1 MKQEKQHIF
10 DNPKNVKRLLHVLYA
25 ACAALFAADFIL
37 HRHSIHP
44 WESAWGFYAIYG
56 FIGCVV
62 LVLVATQMRKLV
74 MRDEDYYEKDST
86 ETLASKQEGSSH
98 VDD

>member
-1 MKQEKQHIF
+1 MKQEKAHLF
-10 DNPKNVKRLLHVLYA
+10 DKPKNVKRLLHTLYA
-25 ACAALFAADFIL
+25 ICAVLFVVDFVF

-44 WESAWGFYAIYG
+44 WESFWGFYAIYG

-62 LVLVATQMRKLV
+62 LVLVAAQMRKIV
-74 MRDEDYYEKDST
+74 MRDEQYYEPLDKV
-86 ETLASKQEGSSH
+86 EGHEQEQNPD

>member
-1 MKQEKQHIF
+1 MNQNKQHLF
-10 DNPKNVKRLLHVLYA
+10 DNPKNVKRLLHVLYLI
-25 ACAALFAADFIL
+25 CAALFITDFVF

-62 LVLVATQMRKLV
+62 LVLVAAQMRKIV
-74 MRDEDYYEKDST
+74 MRNEDYYEIDGDNPPGNAQDKSP
-86 ETLASKQEGSSH
+86 H